1 MRGLIQGRQLLISTL
16 IDYAAEFHGDTEIV
30 TKTVEGPIHRYTY
43 GESQSRAKSMAKA
56 LAGFGVK
63 LGDRIG
69 TLAWNTH
76 RHFELYYATS
86 GMGSICHTLNP
97 RLFAEQLTYIVNH
110 AEDKFLFL
118 DSNLVPLVEQLAP
131 TFESVEG
138 YIVMTDEE
146 TMPETSL
153 PNALCYETLIKENDD
168 DLEWPSFE
176 ETTASSLC
184 YTSGTTGNPKGVL
197 YAHRSTVLH
206 SWAAC
211 MPDVLGINSRD
222 TILPIVPM
230 FHANAW
236 GIPYAAAMAGAKMV
250 FPGPHLDGESVWKLM
265 DQEKVSFTAG
275 VPTVWLML
283 LTYMRETGTTL
294 EHVKRVV
301 SGGSAVPRAMIEEFE
316 EKHDCRMIHAW
327 GMTEMSPLGS
337 VGTFKAG
344 VGDLPAQER
353 YDIQVKQGRGIYGV
367 EIKIVDDDGK
377 ELPRDGVAFGNLLV
391 RGPWICDSY
400 FKGEG
405 GDVLDADD
413 WFDTGDVCNIDA
425 QGYIQIVDR
434 SKDVIKSGGEWI
446 SSIDLEN
453 AAVGHPEVAEAC
465 VIGVPH
471 PRWDERP
478 LLLIVRDPGSQIG
491 KDEMLT
497 YLEDKIVKW
506 WMPDDVLVVEELP
519 HTATGKLLKSQ
530 LREEYA
536 DHKLPTAGEAAE

>member
-265 DQEKVSFTAG
+265 DQ
-275 VPTVWLML
+275 
-283 LTYMRETGTTL
+283 
-294 EHVKRVV
+294 
-301 SGGSAVPRAMIEEFE
+301 
-316 EKHDCRMIHAW
+316 
-327 GMTEMSPLGS
+327 
-337 VGTFKAG
+337 
-344 VGDLPAQER
+344 
-353 YDIQVKQGRGIYGV
+353 
-367 EIKIVDDDGK
+367 
-377 ELPRDGVAFGNLLV
+377 
-391 RGPWICDSY
+391 
-400 FKGEG
+400 
-405 GDVLDADD
+405 
-413 WFDTGDVCNIDA
+413 
-425 QGYIQIVDR
+425 
-434 SKDVIKSGGEWI
+434 
-446 SSIDLEN
+446 
-453 AAVGHPEVAEAC
+453 
-465 VIGVPH
+465 
-471 PRWDERP
+471 
-478 LLLIVRDPGSQIG
+478 
-491 KDEMLT
+491 
-497 YLEDKIVKW
+497 
-506 WMPDDVLVVEELP
+506 
-519 HTATGKLLKSQ
+519 
-530 LREEYA
+530 
-536 DHKLPTAGEAAE
+536 